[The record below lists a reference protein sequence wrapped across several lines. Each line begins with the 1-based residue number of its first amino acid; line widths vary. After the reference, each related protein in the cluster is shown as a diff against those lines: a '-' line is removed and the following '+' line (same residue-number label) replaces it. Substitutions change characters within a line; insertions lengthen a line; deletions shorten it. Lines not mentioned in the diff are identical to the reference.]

1 MAKTIDQIL
10 DDLVVPEMEYEP
22 KYDVGK
28 TKSKTQQRVA
38 VTNDEIPEVVLPK
51 TKAEMYREAKGRL
64 KEKTSAA
71 SKRDGAP
78 RRTAKTSAKVKTV
91 ELEIAAVSETAER
104 AESESIKLMLEQLR
118 RPLDEPIWVGGAEEL
133 VPFAWRNPLVAD
145 IKKPNKY
152 YRQAVRE
159 ARSAMLP
166 ALRDK

>member
-38 VTNDEIPEVVLPK
+38 VTIDEIPEVVLPK

-71 SKRDGAP
+71 SKRDAPHSQDIGKGKNRRAGNRRGVRNGGTRRERKHKADVGA
-78 RRTAKTSAKVKTV
+78 VKTP
-91 ELEIAAVSETAER
+91 ARR
-104 AESESIKLMLEQLR
+104 AYLGGR
-118 RPLDEPIWVGGAEEL
+118 RGGAC
-133 VPFAWRNPLVAD
+133 
-145 IKKPNKY
+145 
-152 YRQAVRE
+152 AVCMAQPACRRHQKAQQVLSSSR
-159 ARSAMLP
+159 ARSAIRNVARAP
-166 ALRDK
+166 R

>member
-22 KYDVGK
+22 KYDSGK
-28 TKSKTQQRVA
+28 TKSKTRARAA
-38 VTNDEIPEVVLPK
+38 VTIDEIPEVVLPK
-51 TKAEMYREAKGRL
+51 TKAEVYREAKGRL

-71 SKRDGAP
+71 SKRDGA
-78 RRTAKTSAKVKTV
+78 RRTAKPAAKVKTV

-104 AESESIKLMLEQLR
+104 VESENIKMMLEHLK

>member
-38 VTNDEIPEVVLPK
+38 VTIDEIPEVVLPK

-71 SKRDGAP
+71 SKRDARRAAQP
-78 RRTAKTSAKVKTV
+78 RH
-91 ELEIAAVSETAER
+91 
-104 AESESIKLMLEQLR
+104 
-118 RPLDEPIWVGGAEEL
+118 
-133 VPFAWRNPLVAD
+133 
-145 IKKPNKY
+145 
-152 YRQAVRE
+152 RQR
-159 ARSAMLP
+159 
-166 ALRDK
+166 